1 MKINENS
8 SETGMPMPTI
18 SPLRMPMAAT
28 TTTITKARAVKMFP
42 CSSVTCCRAMGAW
55 SWE

>member
-42 CSSVTCCRAMGAW
+42 CSSVTCCRAIGA
-55 SWE
+55 